1 MKSKIFFLIIIIFGH
16 YFVQSQNTDSLLIGR
31 WLATNSDNGD
41 EIEYHFNQKNEF
53 SFYLNGRLLSTIAN
67 VTNGDTA
74 EASLIFRIVYDSNQN
89 EEIILIK
96 QNKNVLF
103 RLEILS
109 LARDELCVKYYDPLL
124 KRTTKK
130 TFKRIN
136 LEDSP

>member
-130 TFKRIN
+130 TFQRIN
-136 LEDSP
+136 FEDSP

>member
-130 TFKRIN
+130 TFQRIN